1 MKKKEKIVEI
11 QEDKFYT
18 NLYYLFFSLLPF
30 IYSDLLIDPVL
41 LPRQLFLTLFLLVL
55 ILKIGFQ
62 KEKLFLFS
70 NQLFK
75 NTVIFSIL
83 GFSIIT
89 ILSTLFSFNISESV
103 YVSSKY
109 FVEFVYLMVTFILL
123 INKKIT
129 FKTLQKSIIFLTSI
143 LVLITFFQFMKCYGN
158 GENLIDNDKIT
169 ATIANKNL
177 VSSLFYLT
185 IPFIISLLYDPS
197 YNKIWKTISFL
208 NFISVLIIIYFL
220 QTKTVFISTI
230 AFVMS
235 FLFLNTI
242 IKFYRK
248 LKFNFSKSTIS
259 IISLLV
265 LFSFFY
271 GVNLIDKQKIVQF
284 NTIKKSENKIDH
296 SLNTP
301 KKTDF
306 IKVNSVHTFDLRL
319 SLWNNTIKMF
329 KDHPLL
335 GVGPGNWQI
344 FFPKY
349 GLNNIDEK
357 STKDGYTTYQRPHND
372 WLWIASELGIF
383 GLIFYILIIFFSIIY
398 IIKNS
403 INEQR
408 SSIQITNLLFASAII
423 GYLFVYLADFPL
435 ERIEHQI
442 LIFTIIAY
450 ILFYN
455 FSKFSFDIQIN
466 KNNKFYFLLISFLV
480 CIYSLIISFSR
491 LSSEK
496 HTRFLKVAHIQS
508 DWNNMLFEAD
518 IARSS
523 FYTLDPMSIPLDWY
537 KGVAF
542 YSLNDF
548 PSALISFQNAY
559 RTHPYNIH
567 IINDLAST
575 FEKLKNHNK
584 AVTYYKKALSI
595 SSGFDEA
602 RLNLCA
608 VYFNKKKYKAAFLEL
623 KKCDSTT
630 INSKYKLFIPSVT
643 KKYLNLNNLTDT
655 SLFKIFH
662 NFKPNINFK
671 NF

>member
-18 NLYYLFFSLLPF
+18 NIYYLFFSILPF
-30 IYSDLLIDPVL
+30 IYSDSLIDPVL
-41 LPRQLFLTLFLLVL
+41 LPRQLFLTLFLLAL
-55 ILKIGFQ
+55 ILKISFQ

-75 NTVIFSIL
+75 NIVIFSIL

-109 FVEFVYLMVTFILL
+109 FVEFVYLIVTFILL

-158 GENLIDNDKIT
+158 GETLIDNDKIT

-185 IPFIISLLYDPS
+185 IPFIISLLYNPS
-197 YNKIWKTISFL
+197 YNKSWKTISFL

-230 AFVMS
+230 VFVMF
-235 FLFLNTI
+235 FLFLNTT

-271 GVNLIDKQKIVQF
+271 GINIIDKQKIVQF
-284 NTIKKSENKIDH
+284 NTINKSENKIDN

-319 SLWNNTIKMF
+319 SLWNNSIEMF

-357 STKDGYTTYQRPHND
+357 STKDGYKTYQRPHND

-383 GLIFYILIIFFSIIY
+383 GLIFYVLIIFFSIIY

-403 INEQR
+403 VNEQ
-408 SSIQITNLLFASAII
+408 SPLIQITNLLFASAII

-450 ILFYN
+450 ILFYI
-455 FSKFSFDIQIN
+455 FSTLSIDIQTN
-466 KNNKFYFLLISFLV
+466 KNNKLYFLVILFLV
-480 CIYSLIISFSR
+480 CIYSLIVSFSR

-496 HTRFLKVAHIQS
+496 HTRFLKLAHIQS

-518 IARSS
+518 IASSS
-523 FYTLDPMSIPLDWY
+523 FYTLDPTSIPLDWY

-542 YSLNDF
+542 FSLNDF
-548 PSALISFQNAY
+548 HSALISFQNAY
-559 RTHPYNIH
+559 RKHPYNIH
-567 IINDLAST
+567 VMNDLAST
-575 FEKLKNHNK
+575 YEKQRQHDK
-584 AVTYYKKALSI
+584 AIDYYKKALNI

-608 VYFNKKKYKAAFLEL
+608 VYFNTKKYNSAFFEL
-623 KKCDSTT
+623 KKCDSSTL
-630 INSKYKLFIPSVT
+630 NPKYKLFLPSIT
-643 KKYLNLNNLTDT
+643 KKYLNLSDLPDTALTR
-655 SLFKIFH
+655 IFYNH
-662 NFKPNINFK
+662 KK
-671 NF
+671 